1 MSNHGYHFV
10 YATDVKDIEAEDKCL
25 SLSVKKHPIVLFL
38 YNSKF
43 YALDNRCPHMG
54 FPLSQGTLKDG
65 ILTCHWHHARFDL
78 HNGGTFDQWAGDVKS
93 YPVQIRDNSEIWIG
107 IPPSPIENESYVG
120 TAAAAAGAAS
130 NTIANNE
137 ILLDIGLKRNIS
149 LIIAKAIIGLS
160 LLSQQNFNKSSME
173 DNADTSNDGLK
184 SSFKKGIEFGTRYKQ
199 SGWGV
204 GLTIHT
210 CMMNIATLC
219 IHKNDDKLHALYHGL
234 SAVAQDCASMPPR
247 FIVAPLPKPWPEL
260 PTLKRWFRQFV
271 ESRNAAAAERC
282 LVTAIHADADAVHL
296 ADMLFAAATDHRFIG
311 GGHTLDFTNKA
322 LEALDLVGWNDKELV
337 ASVLSSLVTGYANAE
352 RMEESSSWRYPV
364 DLIAILEDAFKELP
378 NILKEGSAKRE
389 EEKTDQRKHTR
400 KKRGNNKNEIRI
412 INTLL
417 GDDPQLIV
425 NVLLDAL
432 RQGMSEEEVAGL
444 VAYAAALRIDQ
455 FNTRNEFP
463 DWDVALHTFTF
474 ANAVHQSVKCISAS
488 VSDVSDGP
496 QPKPQS
502 PATSI
507 QLHELIRG
515 IFDGAMRVYLN
526 RFLNIPPASIPNPNP
541 STNSNTIYDIEKQNA
556 IEKDLSTLL
565 DKQQQVDAVAQLV
578 ADYYGHTSA
587 DNKSMNNY
595 SKLQIEQKRQR
606 ILMDLIGRLLLRED
620 RRFHLIQMIEAAL
633 KQCSSVKGTLSFS
646 TDNHKIRQYHFILS
660 AVRFLA
666 AHSPTMRSQTHTY
679 QTAIQLSLGQN
690 LFE

>member
-1 MSNHGYHFV
+1 MSDRGYQFV
-10 YATDVKDIEAEDKCL
+10 YAADVKDIQAEGKCL
-25 SLSVKKHPIVLFL
+25 SLSVKKQPIVLFL
-38 YNSKF
+38 YNSKV

-78 HNGGTFDQWAGDVKS
+78 HNGGTFDQWAGDVRS

-107 IPPSPIENESYVG
+107 IPPSPVG
-120 TAAAAAGAAS
+120 NQSHIGTAAAAGAAS
-130 NTIANNE
+130 VTLANNE

-149 LIIAKAIIGLS
+149 LIIAKGIIGLS
-160 LLSQQNFNKSSME
+160 LLSQQNFYKPSME
-173 DNADTSNDGLK
+173 DNDDTSNDGLRY
-184 SSFKKGIEFGTRYKQ
+184 SFRKGLEFGTRYKR

-204 GLTIHT
+204 GLTTHS

-219 IHKNDDKLHALYHGL
+219 LHKNDDKLHALYHGL

-247 FIVAPLPKPWPEL
+247 FIVAPLPKPWPDL

-322 LEALDLVGWNDKELV
+322 LEALDIVGWNDKELV
-337 ASVLSSLVTGYANAE
+337 ASVLSSLVSGYADAE

-364 DLIAILEDAFKELP
+364 DLIAILEDTFKELP
-378 NILKEGSAKRE
+378 NILEEGRAKSE
-389 EEKTDQRKHTR
+389 EEKTDRIEHTS
-400 KKRGNNKNEIRI
+400 KKRDNKNEVSI
-412 INTLL
+412 IYTLL

-425 NVLLDAL
+425 KDLLNAL
-432 RQGMSEEEVAGL
+432 KRGMSGEEIAGL
-444 VAYAAALRIDQ
+444 VAYAAALRINQ
-455 FNTRNEFP
+455 FNTRNEFS

-474 ANAVHQSVKCISAS
+474 ANAVHQSVKRISAS
-488 VSDVSDGP
+488 VSDGP
-496 QPKPQS
+496 QPKSQTPG
-502 PATSI
+502 TSI
-507 QLHELIRG
+507 QLYELIRG
-515 IFDGAMRVYLN
+515 IFDAIMRVYLN
-526 RFLNIPPASIPNPNP
+526 RFLNIPPAPIPNPNP
-541 STNSNTIYDIEKQNA
+541 STNSDTIYDIEKQNA

-587 DNKSMNNY
+587 GNKSMNNNPEV
-595 SKLQIEQKRQR
+595 QIE
-606 ILMDLIGRLLLRED
+606 
-620 RRFHLIQMIEAAL
+620 
-633 KQCSSVKGTLSFS
+633 
-646 TDNHKIRQYHFILS
+646 
-660 AVRFLA
+660 
-666 AHSPTMRSQTHTY
+666 
-679 QTAIQLSLGQN
+679 
-690 LFE
+690 